1 MEPSNTGAST
11 AGNRSKRDW
20 FEQSYAEVPW
30 PVLAIAFGVIV
41 VHMTVA
47 LTIGEGWVG
56 VLVGVYGFVLAG
68 CLPEVYLTGKRS
80 RRG

>member
-1 MEPSNTGAST
+1 MAQENGASPVRD
-11 AGNRSKRDW
+11 GSKRDW
-20 FEQSYAEVPW
+20 FEQSYIDVPW
-30 PVLAIAFGVIV
+30 PVLVLALGVIV

-47 LTIGEGWVG
+47 LTIGEGWLG
-56 VLVGVYGFVLAG
+56 FLVGAYGFVLAG